1 MSVSSDKVV
10 ANLEVE
16 AVDLPVL
23 EDTGIHH
30 THIAPEPSDA
40 VNALPFKMLRKAT
53 VSFPATSREEQD
65 ALTEAPDISKI
76 EFLDH
81 RDKPLE
87 TVFPLVYKI
96 IGQTRL
102 FLESFGNI
110 PYTETSFSVFQIQ
123 FCQKIDLLEKI
134 ASDLDNNAA
143 IHLKKIFSGELFDLF
158 SLSTLI
164 SRAIAKPFGY
174 PGDYRMLDLLYN
186 GDLPSQT
193 NLGKYLDKYFIEDP
207 LAQAVINRC
216 NKMANITKDYILKNE
231 STKTSLHI
239 LNIASGPGYDLAQ
252 LANMSPKCKT
262 YIHCFDQE
270 PSSLLQVL
278 SRLGNDQF
286 GNLKFSFYKEDIRS
300 FFRNPCHETSY
311 DFIYNIGLADYLSD
325 RLLKSLIEESL
336 SVLNSGGK
344 LVLAHK
350 DFSLFPYHYPSWL
363 CNWNFIHRSLSQYLD
378 FVNANFPEYDP
389 EITFESDNK
398 VIYFSTLTKP

>member
-1 MSVSSDKVV
+1 MSLSKDSAVESV
-10 ANLEVE
+10 EIE
-16 AVDLPVL
+16 AVVNPAIDSSAGQTYV
-23 EDTGIHH
+23 
-30 THIAPEPSDA
+30 APEPSDA
-40 VNALPFKMLRKAT
+40 VKGLPFQMLRKAT
-53 VSFPATSREEQD
+53 VSFPTTSRED
-65 ALTEAPDISKI
+65 NATAIKFPDISKV
-76 EFLDH
+76 EFLDL
-81 RDKPLE
+81 RDKQLE
-87 TVFPLVYKI
+87 TVFPLAYKI
-96 IGQTRL
+96 IDQTRL
-102 FLESFGNI
+102 FLESFLNI
-110 PYTETSFSVFQIQ
+110 TYTEASFLVFQNQ
-123 FCQKIDLLEKI
+123 FCQKIDLLEKM

-193 NLGKYLDKYFIEDP
+193 NLGKYLDKYFIDDP
-207 LAQAVINRC
+207 LAKAVINRC
-216 NKMANITKDYILKNE
+216 NKMANITKDYILNNE

-252 LANMSPKCKT
+252 LSTLSPKCKT

-270 PSSLLQVL
+270 PSSLLHVL

-300 FFRNPCHETSY
+300 FFRNPHHETSY

-336 SVLNSGGK
+336 AVLNSGGK
-344 LVLAHK
+344 LILAHK

-363 CNWNFIHRSLSQYLD
+363 CNWNFIHRSLGQYLD
-378 FVNANFPEYDP
+378 FIKKNFPEYNP
-389 EITFESDNK
+389 EITFESANK
-398 VIYFSTLTKP
+398 IIYFSTLTKP